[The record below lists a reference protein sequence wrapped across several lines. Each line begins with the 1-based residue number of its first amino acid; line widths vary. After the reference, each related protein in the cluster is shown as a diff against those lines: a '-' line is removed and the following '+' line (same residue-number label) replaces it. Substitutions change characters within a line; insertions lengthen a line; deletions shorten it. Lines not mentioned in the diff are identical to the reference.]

1 MKHIYFIRHAP
12 TIVDQ
17 TGEMIKDYR
26 KININPLSKNEM
38 YLWFNNVGRYI
49 KKFNRVYI
57 SNTTRAY
64 ETSQLL
70 MNSKEIIVDDTLNEI
85 DCSGLEHKK
94 FWEISEDEFNELL
107 KDKINLEEFDEK
119 VKRFINKLLNLN
131 ENDEDDENEEN
142 KENEENGNL
151 NKLNKNEHKKLNE
164 ENKLNKNE
172 NLNKYENENEH
183 KSNSNL
189 NENIV
194 CITHGLFIRHL
205 YHLLT
210 NNAADT
216 LYKQINSVDFRF
228 DPLDMLEVIYCEKLN
243 KNKSIFSIPQKIY
256 KSLGFSKKYESNDF
270 GKYKIKD
277 IKIYRYHE

>member
-17 TGEMIKDYR
+17 TGEMIKNYR
-26 KININPLSKNEM
+26 KININPLSKSEM

-70 MNSKEIIVDDTLNEI
+70 MNSKEIIVDDDLNEI
-85 DCSGLEHKK
+85 DCSGLGNKK
-94 FWEISEDEFNELL
+94 FWEINEDEFNELL

-131 ENDEDDENEEN
+131 ENDEDEEN
-142 KENEENGNL
+142 KKEDEENENLDKSNSNL
-151 NKLNKNEHKKLNE
+151 NLNE

-172 NLNKYENENEH
+172 NLNKYEN
-183 KSNSNL
+183 K
-189 NENIV
+189 NI
-194 CITHGLFIRHL
+194 
-205 YHLLT
+205 
-210 NNAADT
+210 
-216 LYKQINSVDFRF
+216 
-228 DPLDMLEVIYCEKLN
+228 
-243 KNKSIFSIPQKIY
+243 QK
-256 KSLGFSKKYESNDF
+256 
-270 GKYKIKD
+270 
-277 IKIYRYHE
+277 